1 MAMIIQLI
9 QTITD
14 FTVHSY
20 SVNVTV
26 AAGFIVTL
34 IGYVVAK
41 ILNIRFPR
49 FPLVIAAIIIVV
61 TLLALCD
68 WHYTA
73 YAQTVAPLF
82 NHILGYVTVALA
94 IPLATIKFDQ
104 LPFKRLASLFVFATI
119 FGSVLPMALAYGLNL
134 ARPDILAFAT
144 RAVTTPIAL
153 NVAALTHAPLTL
165 VSFIVIFSGLI
176 GAVLSPLILRNVD
189 DERAAGFAMGL
200 AAHAIGTA
208 QAWQRSP
215 IAGEY
220 AAFGMAVNAVLT
232 ALWVI
237 PMFS

>member
-1 MAMIIQLI
+1 MDMIDLI
-9 QTITD
+9 QHTRDFIT
-14 FTVHSY
+14 HSY
-20 SVNVTV
+20 SAYVTIV
-26 AAGFIVTL
+26 AGFLLSL
-34 IGYVVAK
+34 IGYVAAK

-61 TLLALCD
+61 ALLAVFD
-68 WHYTA
+68 WRYTA

-82 NHILGYVTVALA
+82 NHLLGYITVALA

-104 LPFKRLASLFVFATI
+104 LPIKRLIGLFMFVTL
-119 FGSVLPMALAYGLNL
+119 FGSIFPMSLAYGLHL
-134 ARPDILAFAT
+134 AKPEILAFAT
-144 RAVTTPIAL
+144 RAVTTPVAL
-153 NVAALTHAPLTL
+153 NIAAFTLAPLTL

-215 IAGEY
+215 VAGEY

-237 PMFS
+237 PIFS

>member
-1 MAMIIQLI
+1 MVMIDLLTQHITYYYSASI
-9 QTITD
+9 TI
-14 FTVHSY
+14 V
-20 SVNVTV
+20 
-26 AAGFIVTL
+26 AGFILTL
-34 IGYVVAK
+34 IGYVAAK
-41 ILNIRFPR
+41 LLNIRFPR
-49 FPLVIAAIIIVV
+49 LPLVIAAIMIVV
-61 TLLALCD
+61 LLLALCD
-68 WHYTA
+68 WHYSA

-94 IPLATIKFDQ
+94 IPLATIRFDQ
-104 LPFKRLASLFVFATI
+104 LPIKRLLGLFVFATL
-119 FGSVLPMALAYGLNL
+119 FGSILPMSLAYGLHL
-134 ARPDILAFAT
+134 AKPDILAFAT

-153 NVAALTHAPLTL
+153 NVAAITHAPLTL

>member
-1 MAMIIQLI
+1 MIDLLTQHIANYYSANILI
-9 QTITD
+9 
-14 FTVHSY
+14 V
-20 SVNVTV
+20 
-26 AAGFIVTL
+26 AGFLLTL
-34 IGYVVAK
+34 MGYLAAK
-41 ILNIRFPR
+41 FINIRFPR

-61 TLLALCD
+61 SLLAIFD

-82 NHILGYVTVALA
+82 NHILGYATVALA

-104 LPFKRLASLFVFATI
+104 LPIKRLFGLFAFATV
-119 FGSVLPMALAYGLNL
+119 FGSVLPMSLAYGLHL
-134 ARPDILAFAT
+134 AQPEILAFAT

-176 GAVLSPLILRNVD
+176 GAVLSPLILRNID

-220 AAFGMAVNAVLT
+220 AAFGMAVNAVIT
-232 ALWVI
+232 AMWVI
-237 PMFS
+237 PVFS

>member
-1 MAMIIQLI
+1 MAMINLMTQ
-9 QTITD
+9 QITD
-14 FTVHSY
+14 YY
-20 SVNVTV
+20 SANILIV
-26 AAGFIVTL
+26 AGFLLTL
-34 IGYVVAK
+34 VGYIVAK
-41 ILNIRFPR
+41 FINIRFPR

-61 TLLALCD
+61 SLLAIFD

-82 NHILGYVTVALA
+82 NHILGYATVALA

-104 LPFKRLASLFVFATI
+104 LPLKRLVGLFVFATI
-119 FGSVLPMALAYGLNL
+119 FGSVFPMSLAYGLHL
-134 ARPDILAFAT
+134 AKPEILAFAT

-220 AAFGMAVNAVLT
+220 AAFGMAVNAVIT
-232 ALWVI
+232 AMWVI
-237 PMFS
+237 PVFS

>member
-1 MAMIIQLI
+1 MIEQHIQSMTNFLLL
-9 QTITD
+9 
-14 FTVHSY
+14 SY
-20 SVNVTV
+20 SENMTV
-26 AAGFIVTL
+26 VAGFILTL
-34 IGYVVAK
+34 ISYVIAK

-61 TLLALCD
+61 ALLAMCD

-82 NHILGYVTVALA
+82 NHILGYITVALA

-104 LPFKRLASLFVFATI
+104 LPIKRVIGLFAFATI
-119 FGSVLPMALAYGLNL
+119 FGSVLPMSLAYGLNL
-134 ARPDILAFAT
+134 ARPEILAFAT

-176 GAVLSPLILRNVD
+176 GAVLSPLILRNVN

>member
-1 MAMIIQLI
+1 MIDLFTQYIADYYSANILI
-9 QTITD
+9 I
-14 FTVHSY
+14 
-20 SVNVTV
+20 
-26 AAGFIVTL
+26 AGFLLTL
-34 IGYVVAK
+34 IGYVAAK
-41 ILNIRFPR
+41 FLNVRFPR

-61 TLLALCD
+61 SLLAIFD

-82 NHILGYVTVALA
+82 NHILGYATVALA
-94 IPLATIKFDQ
+94 IPLATIRFDQ
-104 LPFKRLASLFVFATI
+104 LPIKRLVGLFAFATI
-119 FGSVLPMALAYGLNL
+119 FGSVLPMSLAYGLHL
-134 ARPDILAFAT
+134 ATPEILAFAT

-153 NVAALTHAPLTL
+153 NVAVFTHAPLTL

-176 GAVLSPLILRNVD
+176 GAVLSPLILRNID

-220 AAFGMAVNAVLT
+220 AAFGMAVNAVIT
-232 ALWVI
+232 AMWVI
-237 PMFS
+237 PVFS